1 MAIFGNIVWFLLIGW
16 WTPLLWLLLAGIFA
30 ITIIGLPLAR
40 ACLEFAKL
48 TALPFGKEII
58 RDTELLGKNNVSAVT
73 KTINIILGI
82 IWFPFGLILTIAYF
96 ALACAFFVTIIG
108 IPFGIAFV
116 RIGKFV
122 LFPMGARVV
131 SKEQAHAA
139 ATAKNTNTAKKCRQ
153 CGKIHFGSSC
163 PYCGS
168 SLFEETNQSTD
179 AAISPTAPIE
189 VNNTLDSKEDGL
201 AIASLISGILGL
213 SLVPLIGSIVG
224 LITGVSGLKST
235 KRNLAIAGL
244 ITSIIGLLISIIVGF
259 YLFNTNYL

>member
-1 MAIFGNIVWFLLIGW
+1 MAALGNVIWFLLIGW
-16 WTPLLWLLLAGIFA
+16 WTPLLWLLLAGLFA

-48 TALPFGKEII
+48 TAFPFGKAII
-58 RDTELLGKNNVSAVT
+58 RDTALLGNNNVSAIT
-73 KTINIILGI
+73 KTINIVLGI
-82 IWFPFGLILTIAYF
+82 IWFPFGLLLTIAYF
-96 ALACAFFVTIIG
+96 ALAIACFVSIIG
-108 IPFGIAFV
+108 IPFGIAFM

-131 SKEQAHAA
+131 SKEQAHA
-139 ATAKNTNTAKKCRQ
+139 TANAQNINTSRKCRQ

-168 SLFEETNQSTD
+168 TLFEETNQSID
-179 AAISPTAPIE
+179 AANSPTAPID
-189 VNNTLDSKEDGL
+189 VNNNLDSTKDGL
-201 AIASLISGILGL
+201 AIASLISGIIGL
-213 SLVPLIGSIVG
+213 SLVPVIGSIVG

-244 ITSIIGLLISIIVGF
+244 VISIIGLLIGIVGSIYF
-259 YLFNTNYL
+259 IPLLFM